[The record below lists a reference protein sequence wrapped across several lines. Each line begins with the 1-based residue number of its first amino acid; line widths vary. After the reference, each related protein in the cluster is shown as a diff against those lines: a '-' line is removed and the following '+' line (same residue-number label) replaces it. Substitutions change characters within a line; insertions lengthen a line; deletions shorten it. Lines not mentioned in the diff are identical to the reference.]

1 MTVEKPLDTA
11 HVWMVNAIDQP
22 VDVYIN
28 YAAQPT
34 ITDVKSLELGPQ
46 FKVQGKDSTP
56 YGTYTFSARP
66 KADPTAPILATVSIV
81 FAKGWSFT
89 AILHF
94 TSTGGRQ
101 FSVYENDFSASG
113 GTSGRMTVRHTA
125 RPPQIAWRIAP
136 KDAKPEIPL
145 DERDGTLMNSQW
157 QVATNVVQNNY
168 LFEVLV
174 NGAVVAMHPDL
185 ELEHEKD
192 RSVYVV
198 GDPQPTTDPL
208 VLRRHVIEQ
217 EFQLPPGPT
226 EPGQVT
232 VPAEPVWTT
241 DENAPI
247 EFSCEPLEL
256 WQTNATSTQVSA
268 VDPDGV
274 VTNLSIDHVAPA
286 AGGIRMAGAVT
297 PASSI
302 GGQALRTV
310 EVLKDVS
317 AGTYAVTIVANRGSM
332 GHHATCIQAI
342 TVKPITI
349 ARLQDQAAFHQASG
363 DIQDGFADTLQVVL
377 AQAQQHLD
385 AGEAGLACQ
394 KLKDFLALIGSEKDK
409 AITVPAH
416 DHLERETKAFRS
428 ALGCG

>member
-1 MTVEKPLDTA
+1 MTVEKPLNTA

-22 VDVYIN
+22 VDVYVN

-56 YGTYTFSARP
+56 YGTYTFSIRP
-66 KADPTAPILATVSIV
+66 KANPAAPVLAVASIA
-81 FAKGWSFT
+81 FEKGRSFT

-94 TSTGGRQ
+94 TSVGGQ
-101 FSVYENDFSASG
+101 QLSVYENNFSESG
-113 GTSGRMTVRHTA
+113 GISGRMTVRHTA

-136 KDAKPEIPL
+136 KDVKPEIPV
-145 DERDGTLMNSQW
+145 DERDGSLMNSQY

-174 NGAVVAMHPDL
+174 DGAVVAMHPDL

-198 GDPQPTTDPL
+198 GDPQPTTDPV

-217 EFQLPPGPT
+217 EFQLPPGPA

-232 VPAEPVWTT
+232 IPADPVWTT

-256 WQTNATSTQVSA
+256 WQTNATSTQISA

-297 PASSI
+297 PAPSI

-310 EVLKDVS
+310 EVLKDVP
-317 AGTYAVTIVANRGSM
+317 AGEYAVIIVANRGSM
-332 GHHATCIQAI
+332 GHHATCILSI

-349 ARLQDQAAFHQASG
+349 ARLQNQIAFYQASG
-363 DIQDGFADTLQVVL
+363 DIQDDFADTLQALLTQV
-377 AQAQQHLD
+377 QQHLD
-385 AGEAGLACQ
+385 TGETGMACQ

-416 DHLERETKAFRS
+416 DHLERETKALRS
-428 ALGCG
+428 DLGCG